1 MIYKGYF
8 SMSLVDAVLNY
19 YISLQADSPG
29 SLISHQTMLVDKNA
43 LLFSDDHFP
52 KAIPLIGIVRMQ
64 QQLAQFLLLTSCMWY
79 VHYWI

>member
-29 SLISHQTMLVDKNA
+29 SLITH
-43 LLFSDDHFP
+43 
-52 KAIPLIGIVRMQ
+52 
-64 QQLAQFLLLTSCMWY
+64 
-79 VHYWI
+79 